1 MYGKKLLASCNFISV
16 HTPFGTITIFGN
28 TAYILSVTWGRYK
41 GGANT
46 SLLLEAKAQLM
57 AYFHKRLKSFDL
69 PLNPKGTA
77 FQKIVWKNISQIPF
91 GQTSTYGTLSRAIQ
105 SSPRAIGG
113 ACKKNPIPIFIP
125 CHRVVG
131 RKQSLIG
138 YSGGVGVKTKIQL
151 LQLEDYPC

>member
-1 MYGKKLLASCNFISV
+1 
-16 HTPFGTITIFGN
+16 
-28 TAYILSVTWGRYK
+28 
-41 GGANT
+41 
-46 SLLLEAKAQLM
+46 M

-77 FQKIVWKNISQIPF
+77 FQKLVWKNISQIPF

-131 RKQSLIG
+131 RKRSLIG

-151 LQLEDYPC
+151 LKLEDYPS